1 MSFLHII
8 AYAATVLAFCF
19 VVLSLACGLYYL
31 AELVEEYTVYT
42 RKVIKGMTVTV
53 VSIHVLLWA
62 VDRLPF
68 LLLAFSIFCHGVY
81 TMNLKTFP
89 FISLTSPPFIASCV
103 LVFVDHF
110 LWFKFFTTHYRPFM
124 DIAAFFG
131 ICVWLIPFTYFIS
144 LSANDNALPMTGESN
159 NNNTATVDAIPSHQ
173 KKGLLR
179 SMLSIFERKNNDVLP
194 TTPYVPPTHAPTYDQ
209 MGGVPTSSTSPPPG
223 APITNIPTNQ
233 TWSSASYRDTSNTS
247 SIQHR
252 KVM

>member
-1 MSFLHII
+1 MALSFLHLV
-8 AYAATVLAFCF
+8 AYGAVVLGFCF

-42 RKVIKGMTVTV
+42 RKVIKTMTGTV
-53 VSIHVLLWA
+53 IAIHVLLWI

-89 FISLTSPPFIASCV
+89 FISLTSLPFIASCV

-110 LWFKFFTTHYRPFM
+110 LWFQYFTTHYRPFM

-144 LSANDNALPMTGESN
+144 LSANDNALPMTEN
-159 NNNTATVDAIPSHQ
+159 VVDDIPSHQ
-173 KKGLLR
+173 KKGLFR
-179 SMLSIFERKNNDVLP
+179 SAVGFFERKSDTLP
-194 TTPYVPPTHAPTYDQ
+194 SDGVVPPVVDTPVNSTP
-209 MGGVPTSSTSPPPG
+209 VPNP
-223 APITNIPTNQ
+223 A
-233 TWSSASYRDTSNTS
+233 TWSTTAYTSLSSSSSS

-252 KVM
+252 KAA